1 MRRAAS
7 VALAL
12 IAGVIVS
19 HQVLYARLLVPR
31 LAQFHSVPPLVWL
44 AVTSPIWLAGLASGM
59 SLRSWREVALSALVA
74 AMAIQTYEAWAAH
87 SSQLGFFKSWA
98 IEDPA
103 FFWTVHLG
111 TLTTLVLALLALG
124 RVGRLGILRAAG
136 S

>member
-1 MRRAAS
+1 
-7 VALAL
+7 
-12 IAGVIVS
+12 
-19 HQVLYARLLVPR
+19 
-31 LAQFHSVPPLVWL
+31 
-44 AVTSPIWLAGLASGM
+44 M

-74 AMAIQTYEAWAAH
+74 AMAIQTYEAWAAQ

-124 RVGRLGILRAAG
+124 RVGRLGFLRAAG